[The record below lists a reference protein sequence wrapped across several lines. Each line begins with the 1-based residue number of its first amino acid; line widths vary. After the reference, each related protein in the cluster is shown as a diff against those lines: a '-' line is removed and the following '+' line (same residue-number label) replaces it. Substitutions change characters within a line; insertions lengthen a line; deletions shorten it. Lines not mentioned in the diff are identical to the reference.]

1 MSYAHAAALP
11 GIQFPKPLSGH
22 LHLRPGHDGRQTCA
36 SLRSTPAVWA
46 GGNRPRHGW
55 VSRGVVAESVLG
67 TLQECGPPFHSSLP
81 CQIQLSARC
90 LAHGPVLGGCAES
103 GTGLVSGSVSQCLY
117 LSLLSLVSSLSI
129 SLTLNLYFSISVHLS
144 HCPSLFYSVSTSV
157 HVCFLSLALFS
168 VCLFLSASLPRCLY
182 LNLPVRPCLP
192 ASVAVVGLSVSLSLS
207 RNLVTGKG
215 CGAGH

>member
-11 GIQFPKPLSGH
+11 GIQSPKPLSGH
-22 LHLRPGHDGRQTCA
+22 PHLRPGHDGRQTCA

-55 VSRGVVAESVLG
+55 VSGGDVAESVLG

-90 LAHGPVLGGCAES
+90 LAHGPDLGGCAES
-103 GTGLVSGSVSQCLY
+103 GTGLVSGSVCQCLLY

-129 SLTLNLYFSISVHLS
+129 SHSQSLFLYFCSSLSPSISVLLRVYFCSCLFSISCSLLS
-144 HCPSLFYSVSTSV
+144 MCFSLCISPT
-157 HVCFLSLALFS
+157 
-168 VCLFLSASLPRCLY
+168 
-182 LNLPVRPCLP
+182 
-192 ASVAVVGLSVSLSLS
+192 LSLS
-207 RNLVTGKG
+207 
-215 CGAGH
+215 